1 MKKPFI
7 LLLSLVSLVYSCQPI
22 GLQNSAI
29 HGLASTI
36 QLQSGVTEVH
46 LSDYFLSASWDS
58 LRWPAGITA
67 ETIDSST
74 VLLSGQPKEFVSS
87 VAVYFGPIRYDIPV
101 CAASTQTVQWTIEG
115 MEQAGSVHLF
125 GSFNAWNRE
134 ALQLERSTAGLKAE
148 LELKAGQYEYKLM
161 VDGKEKT
168 DPSNAD
174 SVSNG
179 MGGFNSV
186 LRVEESGEPPV
197 QVRALTNGK
206 NFISLNAIPDDQEL
220 LVLWENHLLN
230 TRKSFE
236 NGQVVHNIPIPE
248 PAFRTGRSHI
258 RVFCS
263 RNEQKGNDVLIP
275 LERGN
280 VVRETSQLNR
290 SDWQKSTMYF
300 IMIDRFLNGDPSND
314 RPVEDP
320 QVHPKANFYGGDI
333 AGIDQKI
340 EDGFFRSLGMNT
352 LWLSPFTKNP
362 EDAWGLWDKGG
373 VTTKFSGYHG
383 YWPISNVV
391 PDGRFGR
398 PEVIRDMLGSAHEQ
412 EMNVLLDYVA
422 NHVHQSHPIYQEHPE
437 WATDLYLPDGSLN
450 TERWD
455 EHRLTTWFDTF
466 MPTLDLRRQEIVDP
480 MTDSA
485 LVWVTEYAFDGFRH
499 DATKHISERYW
510 RTLTSKIKRALP
522 ERRIYQIGET
532 YGSPDLI
539 ASYLGSGMLDAQF
552 DFNVYDAAVSA
563 FSGAEEVG
571 PASRRL
577 AEKLLQSLQFYGH
590 HNLMGY
596 ISGNQDRSRFISIAS
611 GDVSLGEDQKLAGWT
626 RNIPVPSEKAY
637 QRLALLHAFNFAV
650 PGIPVVYYGD
660 EYGLHG
666 GGDPDNRKMMRFDGY
681 TDLEQALVQDVQK
694 LAELRGGKMAL
705 LYGATQIEATEEG
718 VLIIRR
724 SYFDQEV
731 LILINPTE
739 EPFEYTLEDERLS
752 LFGSQMDK
760 AGNQTTVRLAPL
772 DFDYLI
778 NP

>member
-1 MKKPFI
+1 
-7 LLLSLVSLVYSCQPI
+7 
-22 GLQNSAI
+22 
-29 HGLASTI
+29 
-36 QLQSGVTEVH
+36 
-46 LSDYFLSASWDS
+46 
-58 LRWPAGITA
+58 
-67 ETIDSST
+67 
-74 VLLSGQPKEFVSS
+74 
-87 VAVYFGPIRYDIPV
+87 
-101 CAASTQTVQWTIEG
+101 
-115 MEQAGSVHLF
+115 
-125 GSFNAWNRE
+125 
-134 ALQLERSTAGLKAE
+134 
-148 LELKAGQYEYKLM
+148 
-161 VDGKEKT
+161 
-168 DPSNAD
+168 
-174 SVSNG
+174 
-179 MGGFNSV
+179 
-186 LRVEESGEPPV
+186 
-197 QVRALTNGK
+197 
-206 NFISLNAIPDDQEL
+206 
-220 LVLWENHLLN
+220 
-230 TRKSFE
+230 
-236 NGQVVHNIPIPE
+236 
-248 PAFRTGRSHI
+248 
-258 RVFCS
+258 
-263 RNEQKGNDVLIP
+263 
-275 LERGN
+275 
-280 VVRETSQLNR
+280 
-290 SDWQKSTMYF
+290 
-300 IMIDRFLNGDPSND
+300 
-314 RPVEDP
+314 
-320 QVHPKANFYGGDI
+320 
-333 AGIDQKI
+333 
-340 EDGFFRSLGMNT
+340 
-352 LWLSPFTKNP
+352 
-362 EDAWGLWDKGG
+362 
-373 VTTKFSGYHG
+373 
-383 YWPISNVV
+383 
-391 PDGRFGR
+391 
-398 PEVIRDMLGSAHEQ
+398 
-412 EMNVLLDYVA
+412 
-422 NHVHQSHPIYQEHPE
+422 
-437 WATDLYLPDGSLN
+437 
-450 TERWD
+450 
-455 EHRLTTWFDTF
+455 

-571 PASRRL
+571 PASGRL
-577 AEKLLQSLQFYGH
+577 AEKLQQSLQFYGH

-626 RNIPVPSEKAY
+626 RDIPVPGEKAY

-694 LAELRGGKMAL
+694 LTEIRGGKMAL

-739 EPFEYTLEDERLS
+739 EPFEYTMEDERLS
-752 LFGSQMDK
+752 LFGSQADK
-760 AGNQTTVRLAPL
+760 TGDQTTVRLAPL